1 MYLGSLPLDIL
12 IASQMDNALDTI
24 GLEKAWYPDTNKV
37 YLRRKN
43 ALIKEKFI
51 KNEIVLND
59 WKCEICRKN
68 QK

>member
-1 MYLGSLPLDIL
+1 
-12 IASQMDNALDTI
+12 MDNALDTI

-37 YLRRKN
+37 YLRWKN